1 MEKEKQKTPA
11 IDKTVVDNTLRE
23 VKQHGREGFPV
34 AVYEDNFAYFEQG
47 YICWHWHEE
56 LQFSVVKQENIEFS
70 VAGKAFVLQPGDAV
84 FINSQALHQIRPC
97 SPLHGA
103 IYSYIFKASFLEHD
117 ALSEIYQ
124 EYIWPILKNRELY
137 IVFMKDK
144 DRECLELLS
153 EIRSAYIDKQFGYQ
167 LRIKSL
173 FGELWRRMAE
183 KNREQPGIPS
193 PREERDIRRVKE
205 AIAYIDQNYGE
216 KLTLEEL
223 SGHVHISKSEL
234 CRCFGRVLHTTPME
248 YLIQYR
254 IQKAA
259 GLLSDT
265 EETVTQIA
273 VMTGFDSAGHMG
285 RFFRKYIG
293 SSPGAFRKRGEK
305 RRDSANQDYGIR

>member
-1 MEKEKQKTPA
+1 MEEEMQKTQA
-11 IDKTVVDNTLRE
+11 IDKTVVDNTLQE
-23 VKQHGREGFPV
+23 VKKHGREGFPV

-56 LQFSVVKQENIEFS
+56 LQFSVVKHEKIEFS

-97 SPLHGA
+97 DPLHGA

-117 ALSEIYQ
+117 VLSEVYQ
-124 EYIWPILKNRELY
+124 EYIQPILKNRELC
-137 IVFMKDK
+137 IVFMKDQ
-144 DRECLELLS
+144 DRKCLDLLT
-153 EIRSAYIDKQFGYQ
+153 EIRTVYEKKQFGYQ

-173 FGELWRRMAE
+173 FGELWWRMAE
-183 KNREQPGIPS
+183 KNQAQPGIHS

-205 AIAYIDQNYGE
+205 AIAYIDRNYGE

-223 SGHVHISKSEL
+223 SEYVHVSKSEL
-234 CRCFGRVLHTTPME
+234 CRCFRRVLHTTPVE

-254 IQKAA
+254 VQKAA
-259 GLLSDT
+259 GMLSDT

-285 RFFRKYIG
+285 RFFRKYMG

-305 RRDSANQDYGIR
+305 QHNSLI